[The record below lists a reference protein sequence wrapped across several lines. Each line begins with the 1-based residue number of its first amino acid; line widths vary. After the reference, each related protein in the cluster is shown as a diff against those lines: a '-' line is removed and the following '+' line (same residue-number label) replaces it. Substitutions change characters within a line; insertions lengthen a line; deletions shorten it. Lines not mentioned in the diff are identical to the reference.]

1 MDWDAD
7 KEKQIKRIKTH
18 FRNKNLKLPNRMLF
32 I

>member
-18 FRNKNLKLPNRMLF
+18 FRKQELKTS
-32 I
+32 